1 MCLVPSAF
9 LPGTGRVLRLFKT
22 WFWRPPRPHGDTIID
37 RRVSPLELLYDLV
50 YVAVISQAGREL
62 AVHVSLVGVTGFAI
76 VFSLTWVAWANG
88 SIYLELHGRSDGRTR
103 AYVFVQMGILAILA
117 VFAGDA
123 GGRGGSAFAITYAA
137 FLAVMTWLW
146 YAVRRQDVIQHTEHV
161 VDAGRYVVAMAVSI
175 PVMVVSAF
183 LTAEARL
190 VVWAVLVAC
199 WIVVLLL
206 IGRSRVGLG
215 RGMTPT
221 DSLVERFG
229 TFTIVVL
236 GEVVFG
242 VVSGLSLARHDFETI
257 ATGMIALVVG
267 FGFWWIYFDVVGGRL
282 PKRDGR
288 ALANW
293 ILGHLPVAMS
303 IAAAGAGMVSL
314 LEHAHDPRTPAAT
327 AWLLSGAVA
336 VGLFAMIP
344 TSRAL
349 ADAGRLAAVYGPLQV
364 AMAVGAV
371 ASVVIGSTRPTP
383 WLLALLLVVVLGLL
397 WTVAIWRFLLAGAW
411 GTEPAPRADATD
423 A

>member
-1 MCLVPSAF
+1 MAQVRSAF
-9 LPGTGRVLRLFKT
+9 PPGTGRVLRLFKT

-62 AVHVSLVGVTGFAI
+62 AGHVSPIGLADFAV

-103 AYVFVQMGILAILA
+103 AYVFVQMGILAVLA

-123 GGRGGSAFAITYAA
+123 GNRGGPAFAITYAV
-137 FLAVMTWLW
+137 FLGVMTWLW

-161 VDAGRYVVAMAVSI
+161 ADAGRYVMAMAVSV
-175 PVMVVSAF
+175 PVMIVSAF

-190 VVWAVLVAC
+190 LAWALLVAC
-199 WIVVLLL
+199 WIVVLVLM
-206 IGRSRVGLG
+206 GRSRVGLG

-242 VVSGLSLARHDFETI
+242 VVSGLSLGRHDVATI
-257 ATGMIALVVG
+257 STGMVALVVG

-282 PKRDGR
+282 PKADGR

-293 ILGHLPVAMS
+293 ILGHLPIALS

-314 LEHAHDPRTPAAT
+314 LEHAHDARTPAAM
-327 AWLLSGAVA
+327 AWLLCGAVA
-336 VGLFAMIP
+336 VGLIAMILI
-344 TSRAL
+344 SRAL
-349 ADAGRLAAVYGPLQV
+349 ADASRLAAVYGPLQV
-364 AMAVGAV
+364 AMAGGAV
-371 ASVVIGSTRPTP
+371 ASIVIGSTRPAP
-383 WLLALLLVVVLGLL
+383 WLLALLLVVVLGLV
-397 WTVAIWRFLLAGAW
+397 WAVAIRGFLLAGAW
-411 GTEPAPRADATD
+411 GTEPA
-423 A
+423 